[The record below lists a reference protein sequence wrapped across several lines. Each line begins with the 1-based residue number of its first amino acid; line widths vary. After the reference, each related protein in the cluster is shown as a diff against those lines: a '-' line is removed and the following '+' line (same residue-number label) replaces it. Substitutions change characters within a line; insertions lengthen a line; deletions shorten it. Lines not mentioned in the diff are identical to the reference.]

1 MYGRKPSARGYHI
14 AFLADSR
21 LIVVGGFDDLRLAF
35 LLARASA
42 AYSVSRAYHAY
53 LTSGPDRG

>member
-1 MYGRKPSARGYHI
+1 MLV
-14 AFLADSR
+14 FLVLNR
-21 LIVVGGFDDLRLAF
+21 NVVVVGGFDDLRLAF